1 MYISF
6 MMFRVVLITLF
17 ITIKSR
23 LLFAEIINDISV
35 SGNERVSKETII
47 NFSELNKGDDVFT
60 KDLNKSLKNLYE
72 TNFFE
77 DVKLSIKNKI
87 LKISVIENKIIQS
100 VSIVGIKSQTTQK
113 AILNNLI
120 LKDKSS
126 FIESVVEDD
135 ILRIRSSLNFQG
147 YYFAKVKSYIK
158 DNSNSTVD
166 LVYDIDLGEKA
177 KISRIEFSGNKVVK
191 DRTLRNLI
199 TTEESKFWKFL
210 SKKKIFKQRQ
220 SFKR

>member
-1 MYISF
+1 MIKF
-6 MMFRVVLITLF
+6 LTILTLVVFTF
-17 ITIKSR
+17 FKNSS
-23 LLFAEIINDISV
+23 AEIIEKIIIENNNRITL
-35 SGNERVSKETII
+35 ETI
-47 NFSELNKGDDVFT
+47 KTYGDIEIGKDYSNN
-60 KDLNKSLKNLYE
+60 DLNKILKNLYE

-158 DNSNSTVD
+158 
-166 LVYDIDLGEKA
+166 LKH
-177 KISRIEFSGNKVVK
+177 
-191 DRTLRNLI
+191 
-199 TTEESKFWKFL
+199 
-210 SKKKIFKQRQ
+210 
-220 SFKR
+220 